1 MQNRK
6 KPTYLSIVCKN
17 DRLLAKNI
25 IFKEYYMTNII
36 DSLFYPLLSTLPG
49 VIRMLVLVII
59 AFVLAGLL
67 RKLTL
72 AGLNKIQFSQKLQ
85 EWGIIKP
92 EDNGQA
98 LIKTLGQLV
107 YFLVILFFLPS
118 ILSGLNISSTVDPI
132 SSMFEKFFAFIPNM
146 IAAGLIIF
154 VGTFFCKFIKGLLTG
169 VLERLDIDA
178 WYTKVTGQEKLPFD
192 SKQIISVLSTVVYV
206 LIFIPILTLA
216 LETLGITSIS
226 QPIVTILN
234 QVIGILPNVL
244 VALILIAVGSFVAKL
259 IGNLLENLLETAG
272 INNYSKYLFAKEEA
286 NFELSAI
293 ITQVVRAIII
303 VFFFIQAIQVL
314 NLEVFNSVGSAL
326 LAYLPSLI
334 SAVAIV
340 ILAIIASNLVA
351 NFLQKV
357 TDSPLVITIVRYLI
371 IVFAVFMALDQLKFA
386 QHIVQSTFTI
396 ILGALAVAFALAFG
410 LGGRDFAARQLE
422 KLEKKIDKE

>member
-1 MQNRK
+1 
-6 KPTYLSIVCKN
+6 
-17 DRLLAKNI
+17 
-25 IFKEYYMTNII
+25 
-36 DSLFYPLLSTLPG
+36 
-49 VIRMLVLVII
+49 MLVLVII
-59 AFVLAGLL
+59 AFSLASLL

-72 AGLNKIQFSQKLQ
+72 SGLNKIQFSQKLQ
-85 EWGIIKP
+85 EWGVIKP
-92 EDNGQA
+92 VDNGQS

-146 IAAGLIIF
+146 IAAGLILF
-154 VGTFFCKFIKGLLTG
+154 VGTFFCNFIKSLL
-169 VLERLDIDA
+169 VAFLERLDIDT
-178 WYTKVTGQEKLPFD
+178 WYAKVTGQEKLPID
-192 SKQIISVLSTVVYV
+192 TKQLISVLATVVYV

-234 QVIGILPNVL
+234 QVIGILPHVL
-244 VALILIAVGSFVAKL
+244 VALVLIAVGSFVAKL

-272 INNYSKYLFAKEEA
+272 INAYSKYLFTKEEA

-314 NLEVFNSVGSAL
+314 NLEVFNAVGSAL
-326 LAYLPSLI
+326 LGYLPSLI

-357 TDSPLVITIVRYLI
+357 TDSPLVITIVRYLM

-410 LGGRDFAARQLE
+410 LGGREFAARQLE
-422 KLEKKIDKE
+422 KFEKKINKE

>member
-1 MQNRK
+1 
-6 KPTYLSIVCKN
+6 
-17 DRLLAKNI
+17 
-25 IFKEYYMTNII
+25 MTNII
-36 DSLFYPLLSTLPG
+36 DSLFYPLLSALPG

-59 AFVLAGLL
+59 AFALAGLL

-72 AGLNKIQFSQKLQ
+72 SGLNKIQFSQKLQ
-85 EWGIIKP
+85 EWGVIKP
-92 EDNGQA
+92 EDNGQS

-118 ILSGLNISSTVDPI
+118 ILSGLNINSTVDPI

-146 IAAGLIIF
+146 IAAGLILF

-169 VLERLDIDA
+169 VLERLDIDT
-178 WYTKVTGQEKLPFD
+178 WYKKVTGQEKLPFD

-234 QVIGILPNVL
+234 QVIGILPHVL
-244 VALILIAVGSFVAKL
+244 VALVLIAVGSFVAKL

-272 INNYSKYLFAKEEA
+272 INNYSKYLFAKEEV

-314 NLEVFNSVGSAL
+314 NLQVFNAVGSAL

-334 SAVAIV
+334 SAIAIV

-357 TDSPLVITIVRYLI
+357 TDSPLVITIVRYLM

-396 ILGALAVAFALAFG
+396 VLGALAVAFALAFG
-410 LGGRDFAARQLE
+410 LGGREFAARQLE

>member
-1 MQNRK
+1 
-6 KPTYLSIVCKN
+6 
-17 DRLLAKNI
+17 
-25 IFKEYYMTNII
+25 MTNII
-36 DSLFYPLLSTLPG
+36 DSLFYPLLSALPG

-59 AFVLAGLL
+59 AFSLASLL

-72 AGLNKIQFSQKLQ
+72 SGLNKIQFSQKLQ
-85 EWGIIKP
+85 EWGVIKP
-92 EDNGQA
+92 EDNGQS

-146 IAAGLIIF
+146 IAAGLILF

-169 VLERLDIDA
+169 VLERLDIDT
-178 WYTKVTGQEKLPFD
+178 WYAKVTGQEKLPID
-192 SKQIISVLSTVVYV
+192 TKQLISVLSTVVYV

-234 QVIGILPNVL
+234 QVIGILPHVL
-244 VALILIAVGSFVAKL
+244 VALVLIAVGSFVAKL

-272 INNYSKYLFAKEEA
+272 INAYSKYLFTKEEA

-314 NLEVFNSVGSAL
+314 NLEVFNAVGSAL
-326 LAYLPSLI
+326 LGYLPSLI

-357 TDSPLVITIVRYLI
+357 TDSPLVITIVRYLM

-396 ILGALAVAFALAFG
+396 VLGALAVAFALAFG
-410 LGGRDFAARQLE
+410 LGGREFAARQLE

>member
-1 MQNRK
+1 
-6 KPTYLSIVCKN
+6 
-17 DRLLAKNI
+17 
-25 IFKEYYMTNII
+25 MTNII
-36 DSLFYPLLSTLPG
+36 DSLFYPLLSALPG

-59 AFVLAGLL
+59 AFSLASLL
-67 RKLTL
+67 RKFTL
-72 AGLNKIQFSQKLQ
+72 SGLNKIQFSQKLQ
-85 EWGIIKP
+85 EWGVIKP
-92 EDNGQA
+92 EDNGQS

-146 IAAGLIIF
+146 IVAGLILF

-169 VLERLDIDA
+169 VLERLDIDT
-178 WYTKVTGQEKLPFD
+178 WYAKVTGQEKLPID
-192 SKQIISVLSTVVYV
+192 TKQLISVLSTVVYV

-234 QVIGILPNVL
+234 QVIGILPHVL
-244 VALILIAVGSFVAKL
+244 VALVLIAVGSFVAKL

-272 INNYSKYLFAKEEA
+272 INAYSKYLFTKEEA

-314 NLEVFNSVGSAL
+314 NLEVFNAVGSAL
-326 LAYLPSLI
+326 LGYLPSLI
-334 SAVAIV
+334 SAIAIV

-351 NFLQKV
+351 NFLQNV

-396 ILGALAVAFALAFG
+396 VLGALAVAFALAFG

>member
-1 MQNRK
+1 
-6 KPTYLSIVCKN
+6 
-17 DRLLAKNI
+17 
-25 IFKEYYMTNII
+25 MTNII
-36 DSLFYPLLSTLPG
+36 DSLFYPLLSALPG

-72 AGLNKIQFSQKLQ
+72 AGLNKIQFAQKLQ
-85 EWGIIKP
+85 EWGVIKT

-98 LIKTLGQLV
+98 LIKTLGQLA

-146 IAAGLIIF
+146 IAAGLILF

-169 VLERLDIDA
+169 VLERLDIDT
-178 WYTKVTGQEKLPFD
+178 WYAKVTGQEKLPID
-192 SKQIISVLSTVVYV
+192 TKQLISVLSTVVYV

-234 QVIGILPNVL
+234 QVIGILPHVL
-244 VALILIAVGSFVAKL
+244 VALVLIAVGSFVAKL

-272 INNYSKYLFAKEEA
+272 INAYSKYLFTKEEA

-314 NLEVFNSVGSAL
+314 NLEVFNAVGSAL
-326 LAYLPSLI
+326 LGYLPSLI
-334 SAVAIV
+334 SAIAIV

-357 TDSPLVITIVRYLI
+357 TDSPLVITIVRYLM

-410 LGGRDFAARQLE
+410 LGGREFAARQLE

>member
-1 MQNRK
+1 
-6 KPTYLSIVCKN
+6 
-17 DRLLAKNI
+17 
-25 IFKEYYMTNII
+25 MTNII
-36 DSLFYPLLSTLPG
+36 DSLFYPLLSALPG

-59 AFVLAGLL
+59 AFSLASLL

-72 AGLNKIQFSQKLQ
+72 SGLNKIQFSQKLQ
-85 EWGIIKP
+85 EWGVIKP
-92 EDNGQA
+92 EDNGQS

-146 IAAGLIIF
+146 IAAGLILF
-154 VGTFFCKFIKGLLTG
+154 VGTFFCNFIKSLL
-169 VLERLDIDA
+169 VAFLERLDIDT
-178 WYTKVTGQEKLPFD
+178 WYAKVTGQEKLPID
-192 SKQIISVLSTVVYV
+192 TKQLISVLSTVVYV

-234 QVIGILPNVL
+234 QVIGILPHVL
-244 VALILIAVGSFVAKL
+244 VALVLIAVGSFVAKL

-272 INNYSKYLFAKEEA
+272 INAYSKYLFTKEEV

-314 NLEVFNSVGSAL
+314 NLEVFNAVGSAL
-326 LAYLPSLI
+326 LGYLPSLI

-357 TDSPLVITIVRYLI
+357 TDSPLVITIVRYLM

-410 LGGRDFAARQLE
+410 LGGREFAARQLE
-422 KLEKKIDKE
+422 KFEKKINKE

>member
-1 MQNRK
+1 
-6 KPTYLSIVCKN
+6 
-17 DRLLAKNI
+17 
-25 IFKEYYMTNII
+25 MTNII
-36 DSLFYPLLSTLPG
+36 DSLFYPLLSALPG
-49 VIRMLVLVII
+49 VIRMIVLVII
-59 AFVLAGLL
+59 AFSLASLL

-72 AGLNKIQFSQKLQ
+72 SGLNKIQFSQKLQ
-85 EWGIIKP
+85 EWGVIKP
-92 EDNGQA
+92 EDNGQS

-146 IAAGLIIF
+146 IAAGLILF

-169 VLERLDIDA
+169 VLERLDIDT
-178 WYTKVTGQEKLPFD
+178 WYAKVTGQEKLPID
-192 SKQIISVLSTVVYV
+192 TKQLISVLSTVVYV

-234 QVIGILPNVL
+234 QVIGILPHVL
-244 VALILIAVGSFVAKL
+244 VALVLIAVGSFVAKL

-272 INNYSKYLFAKEEA
+272 INAYSKYLFTKEEA

-314 NLEVFNSVGSAL
+314 NLEVFNAVGSAL
-326 LAYLPSLI
+326 LGYLPSLI
-334 SAVAIV
+334 SAIAIV

-357 TDSPLVITIVRYLI
+357 TDSPLVITIVRYLM

-396 ILGALAVAFALAFG
+396 VLGALAVAFALAFG
-410 LGGRDFAARQLE
+410 LGGREFAARQLE
-422 KLEKKIDKE
+422 KLEKKINKE

>member
-1 MQNRK
+1 
-6 KPTYLSIVCKN
+6 
-17 DRLLAKNI
+17 
-25 IFKEYYMTNII
+25 MTNII
-36 DSLFYPLLSTLPG
+36 DSLFYPLLSALPG
-49 VIRMLVLVII
+49 VIRMLVLVVI
-59 AFVLAGLL
+59 AFSLAGLL
-67 RKLTL
+67 RKFTL
-72 AGLNKIQFSQKLQ
+72 SGLSKIQFSQKLQ
-85 EWGIIKP
+85 EWGVIKP
-92 EDNGQA
+92 EDNGQS

-146 IAAGLIIF
+146 IAAGLILF

-178 WYTKVTGQEKLPFD
+178 WYTKVTGQVKLPFD
-192 SKQIISVLSTVVYV
+192 SQQIISVLSTVVYV

-244 VALILIAVGSFVAKL
+244 VALVLIAVGSFVAKL

-314 NLEVFNSVGSAL
+314 NLEVFNAVGSAL

-334 SAVAIV
+334 SALAIV

-396 ILGALAVAFALAFG
+396 VLGALAVAFALAFG

>member
-1 MQNRK
+1 M
-6 KPTYLSIVCKN
+6 I
-17 DRLLAKNI
+17 
-25 IFKEYYMTNII
+25 
-36 DSLFYPLLSTLPG
+36 
-49 VIRMLVLVII
+49 VLVII
-59 AFVLAGLL
+59 AFSLASLL

-72 AGLNKIQFSQKLQ
+72 SGLNKIQFSQKLQ
-85 EWGIIKP
+85 EWGVIKP
-92 EDNGQA
+92 EDNGQS

-146 IAAGLIIF
+146 IAAGLILF

-169 VLERLDIDA
+169 VLERLDIDT
-178 WYTKVTGQEKLPFD
+178 WYAKVTGQEKLPID
-192 SKQIISVLSTVVYV
+192 TKQLISVLSTVVYV

-234 QVIGILPNVL
+234 QVIGILPHVL
-244 VALILIAVGSFVAKL
+244 VALVLIAVGSFVAKL

-272 INNYSKYLFAKEEA
+272 INAYSKYLFTKEEA

-314 NLEVFNSVGSAL
+314 NLEVFNAVGSAL
-326 LAYLPSLI
+326 LGYLPSLI

-357 TDSPLVITIVRYLI
+357 TDSPLVITIVRYLM

-396 ILGALAVAFALAFG
+396 VLGALAVAFALAFG
-410 LGGRDFAARQLE
+410 LGGREFAARQLE

>member
-1 MQNRK
+1 
-6 KPTYLSIVCKN
+6 
-17 DRLLAKNI
+17 
-25 IFKEYYMTNII
+25 MTTII
-36 DSLFYPLLSTLPG
+36 DSLFYPLLSALPG

-67 RKLTL
+67 RKFTL
-72 AGLNKIQFSQKLQ
+72 SGLSKIQFSQKLQ
-85 EWGIIKP
+85 EWGVIKP
-92 EDNGQA
+92 EDNGQS

-146 IAAGLIIF
+146 IAAGLILF

-178 WYTKVTGQEKLPFD
+178 WYTKVTGQVKLPFD
-192 SKQIISVLSTVVYV
+192 SQQIISVLSTVVYV

-216 LETLGITSIS
+216 LETLGISSIS

-314 NLEVFNSVGSAL
+314 NLEVFNAVGSAL

-334 SAVAIV
+334 SALAIV

-396 ILGALAVAFALAFG
+396 VLGALAVAFALSFG

>member
-1 MQNRK
+1 MA
-6 KPTYLSIVCKN
+6 T
-17 DRLLAKNI
+17 
-25 IFKEYYMTNII
+25 II

-72 AGLNKIQFSQKLQ
+72 AGLNKIQFAQKLQ
-85 EWGIIKP
+85 EWGVIKT

-98 LIKTLGQLV
+98 LIKTLGQLA

-146 IAAGLIIF
+146 IAAGLILF

-178 WYTKVTGQEKLPFD
+178 WYTKVTGQVKLPFD
-192 SKQIISVLSTVVYV
+192 SQQIISVLSTVVYV

-314 NLEVFNSVGSAL
+314 NLEVFNAIGSAL

-334 SAVAIV
+334 SALAIV

-396 ILGALAVAFALAFG
+396 VLGALAVAFALAFG

>member
-1 MQNRK
+1 
-6 KPTYLSIVCKN
+6 
-17 DRLLAKNI
+17 
-25 IFKEYYMTNII
+25 
-36 DSLFYPLLSTLPG
+36 
-49 VIRMLVLVII
+49 MLVLVII
-59 AFVLAGLL
+59 AFSLASLL

-72 AGLNKIQFSQKLQ
+72 SGLNKIQFSQKLQ
-85 EWGIIKP
+85 EWGVIKP
-92 EDNGQA
+92 EDNGQS

-146 IAAGLIIF
+146 IAAGLILF

-169 VLERLDIDA
+169 VLERLDIDT
-178 WYTKVTGQEKLPFD
+178 WYAKVTGQEKLPID
-192 SKQIISVLSTVVYV
+192 TKQLISVLSTVVYV

-226 QPIVTILN
+226 QPIITILN
-234 QVIGILPNVL
+234 QVIGILPHVL
-244 VALILIAVGSFVAKL
+244 VALVLIAVGSFVAKL

-272 INNYSKYLFAKEEA
+272 INAYSKYLFTKEEA

-314 NLEVFNSVGSAL
+314 NLEVFNAVGSAL
-326 LAYLPSLI
+326 LGYLPSLI

-357 TDSPLVITIVRYLI
+357 TDSPLVITIVRYLM

-410 LGGRDFAARQLE
+410 LGGREFAARQLE

>member
-1 MQNRK
+1 
-6 KPTYLSIVCKN
+6 
-17 DRLLAKNI
+17 
-25 IFKEYYMTNII
+25 MTTII
-36 DSLFYPLLSTLPG
+36 DSLFYPLLTALPG

-67 RKLTL
+67 RKFTL
-72 AGLNKIQFSQKLQ
+72 SGLNKIQFSQKLQ
-85 EWGIIKP
+85 EWGVIKP
-92 EDNGQA
+92 EDNGQS
-98 LIKTLGQLV
+98 LIKTLGQLA

-146 IAAGLIIF
+146 IAAGLILF

-178 WYTKVTGQEKLPFD
+178 WYTKVTGQVKLPFD
-192 SKQIISVLSTVVYV
+192 SQQIISVLSTVVYV

-234 QVIGILPNVL
+234 QVIGILPNIL

-272 INNYSKYLFAKEEA
+272 INNYSKYLFAKEEV

-334 SAVAIV
+334 SALAIV

-396 ILGALAVAFALAFG
+396 VLGALAVAFALAFG

>member
-1 MQNRK
+1 
-6 KPTYLSIVCKN
+6 
-17 DRLLAKNI
+17 
-25 IFKEYYMTNII
+25 MTTII
-36 DSLFYPLLSTLPG
+36 DSLFYPLLSALPG

-59 AFVLAGLL
+59 AFALAGLL

-72 AGLNKIQFSQKLQ
+72 SGLNKIQFSQKLQ
-85 EWGIIKP
+85 EWGVIKP
-92 EDNGQA
+92 EDNGQS

-314 NLEVFNSVGSAL
+314 NLQVFNAVGSAL

-334 SAVAIV
+334 SAIAIV

-357 TDSPLVITIVRYLI
+357 TDSPLVITIVRYLM

-396 ILGALAVAFALAFG
+396 VLGALAVAFALAFG

>member
-1 MQNRK
+1 M
-6 KPTYLSIVCKN
+6 I
-17 DRLLAKNI
+17 
-25 IFKEYYMTNII
+25 
-36 DSLFYPLLSTLPG
+36 
-49 VIRMLVLVII
+49 VLVII
-59 AFVLAGLL
+59 AFSLASLL

-72 AGLNKIQFSQKLQ
+72 SGLNKIQFSQKLQ
-85 EWGIIKP
+85 EWGVIKP
-92 EDNGQA
+92 EDNGQS

-146 IAAGLIIF
+146 IAAGLILF

-169 VLERLDIDA
+169 VLERLDIDT
-178 WYTKVTGQEKLPFD
+178 WYAKVTGQEKLPID
-192 SKQIISVLSTVVYV
+192 TKQLISVLSTVVYV

-234 QVIGILPNVL
+234 QVIGILPHVL
-244 VALILIAVGSFVAKL
+244 VALVLIAVGSFVAKL

-272 INNYSKYLFAKEEA
+272 INAYSKYLFTKEEA

-314 NLEVFNSVGSAL
+314 NLEVFNAVGSAL
-326 LAYLPSLI
+326 LGYLPSLI
-334 SAVAIV
+334 SAIAIV

-357 TDSPLVITIVRYLI
+357 TDSPLVITIVRYLM

-410 LGGRDFAARQLE
+410 LGGREFAARQLE
-422 KLEKKIDKE
+422 KLEKKINKE

>member
-1 MQNRK
+1 
-6 KPTYLSIVCKN
+6 
-17 DRLLAKNI
+17 
-25 IFKEYYMTNII
+25 MTNII
-36 DSLFYPLLSTLPG
+36 DSLFYPLLSALPG

-59 AFVLAGLL
+59 AFSLASLL
-67 RKLTL
+67 RKFTL
-72 AGLNKIQFSQKLQ
+72 SGLNKIQFSQKLQ
-85 EWGIIKP
+85 EWGVIKP
-92 EDNGQA
+92 EDNGQS

-146 IAAGLIIF
+146 IAAGLILF

-169 VLERLDIDA
+169 VLERLDIDT
-178 WYTKVTGQEKLPFD
+178 WYAKVTGQEKLPID
-192 SKQIISVLSTVVYV
+192 TKQLISVLSTVVYV

-234 QVIGILPNVL
+234 QVIGILPHVL
-244 VALILIAVGSFVAKL
+244 VALVLIAVGSFVAKL

-272 INNYSKYLFAKEEA
+272 INAYSKYLFTKEEA

-314 NLEVFNSVGSAL
+314 NLEVFNAVGSAL
-326 LAYLPSLI
+326 LGYLPSLI
-334 SAVAIV
+334 SAIAIV

-351 NFLQKV
+351 NFLQNV

-396 ILGALAVAFALAFG
+396 VLGALAVAFALAFG

>member
-1 MQNRK
+1 
-6 KPTYLSIVCKN
+6 
-17 DRLLAKNI
+17 
-25 IFKEYYMTNII
+25 MTNII
-36 DSLFYPLLSTLPG
+36 DSLFYPLLSALPG

-59 AFVLAGLL
+59 AFSLASLL

-72 AGLNKIQFSQKLQ
+72 SGLNKIQFSQKLQ
-85 EWGIIKP
+85 EWGVIKP
-92 EDNGQA
+92 EDNGQS

-146 IAAGLIIF
+146 IAAGLILF

-169 VLERLDIDA
+169 VLERLDIDT
-178 WYTKVTGQEKLPFD
+178 WYAKVTGQEKLPID
-192 SKQIISVLSTVVYV
+192 TKQLISVLSTVVYV

-234 QVIGILPNVL
+234 QVIGILPHVL
-244 VALILIAVGSFVAKL
+244 VALVLIAVGSFVAKL

-272 INNYSKYLFAKEEA
+272 INAYSKYLFTKEEA

-314 NLEVFNSVGSAL
+314 NLEVFNAVGSAL
-326 LAYLPSLI
+326 LGYLPSLI

-357 TDSPLVITIVRYLI
+357 TDNPLVITIVRYLM

-396 ILGALAVAFALAFG
+396 VLGALAVAFALAFG
-410 LGGRDFAARQLE
+410 LGGREFAARQLE
-422 KLEKKIDKE
+422 KLEKKINKE

>member
-1 MQNRK
+1 
-6 KPTYLSIVCKN
+6 
-17 DRLLAKNI
+17 
-25 IFKEYYMTNII
+25 MTNII
-36 DSLFYPLLSTLPG
+36 DSLFYPLLSALPG

-59 AFVLAGLL
+59 AFSLASLL

-72 AGLNKIQFSQKLQ
+72 SGLNKIQFSQKLQ
-85 EWGIIKP
+85 EWGVIKP
-92 EDNGQA
+92 EDNGQS

-146 IAAGLIIF
+146 IAAGLILF
-154 VGTFFCKFIKGLLTG
+154 VGTFFCNFIKSLL
-169 VLERLDIDA
+169 VAFLERLDIDT
-178 WYTKVTGQEKLPFD
+178 WYEKVTGQEKLPID
-192 SKQIISVLSTVVYV
+192 TKQLISVLSTVVYV

-234 QVIGILPNVL
+234 QVIGILPHVL
-244 VALILIAVGSFVAKL
+244 VALVLIAVGSFVAKL

-272 INNYSKYLFAKEEA
+272 INAYSKYLFTKEEVS
-286 NFELSAI
+286 FELSAI

-314 NLEVFNSVGSAL
+314 NLEVFNAVGSAL

-334 SAVAIV
+334 SAIAIV

-357 TDSPLVITIVRYLI
+357 TDSPLVITIVRYLM

-396 ILGALAVAFALAFG
+396 VLGALAVAFALAFG
-410 LGGRDFAARQLE
+410 LGGREFAARQLE
-422 KLEKKIDKE
+422 KLEKKINKE

>member
-1 MQNRK
+1 
-6 KPTYLSIVCKN
+6 
-17 DRLLAKNI
+17 
-25 IFKEYYMTNII
+25 MTNII
-36 DSLFYPLLSTLPG
+36 DSLFYPLLSALPG
-49 VIRMLVLVII
+49 VIRMIVLVII
-59 AFVLAGLL
+59 AFSLASLL

-72 AGLNKIQFSQKLQ
+72 SGLNKIQFSQKLQ
-85 EWGIIKP
+85 EWGVIKP
-92 EDNGQA
+92 EDNGQS

-146 IAAGLIIF
+146 IAAGLILF

-169 VLERLDIDA
+169 VLERLDIDT
-178 WYTKVTGQEKLPFD
+178 WYAKVTGQEKLPID
-192 SKQIISVLSTVVYV
+192 TKQLISVLSTVVYV

-234 QVIGILPNVL
+234 QVIGILPHVL
-244 VALILIAVGSFVAKL
+244 VALVLIAVGSFVAKL

-272 INNYSKYLFAKEEA
+272 INAYSKYLFTKEEA

-314 NLEVFNSVGSAL
+314 NLEVFNAVGSAL
-326 LAYLPSLI
+326 LGYLPSLI

-357 TDSPLVITIVRYLI
+357 TDSPLVITIVRYLM

-396 ILGALAVAFALAFG
+396 VLGALAVAFALAFG
-410 LGGRDFAARQLE
+410 LGGREFAARQLE

>member
-1 MQNRK
+1 
-6 KPTYLSIVCKN
+6 
-17 DRLLAKNI
+17 
-25 IFKEYYMTNII
+25 
-36 DSLFYPLLSTLPG
+36 DSLFYPLLSALPG

-59 AFVLAGLL
+59 AFSLASLL

-72 AGLNKIQFSQKLQ
+72 SGLNKIQFSQKLQ
-85 EWGIIKP
+85 EWGVIKP
-92 EDNGQA
+92 EDNGQS

-146 IAAGLIIF
+146 IAAGLILF

-169 VLERLDIDA
+169 VLERLDIDT
-178 WYTKVTGQEKLPFD
+178 WYAKVTGQEKLPID
-192 SKQIISVLSTVVYV
+192 TKQLISVLSTVVYV

-234 QVIGILPNVL
+234 QVIGILPHVL
-244 VALILIAVGSFVAKL
+244 VALVLIAVGSFVAKL

-272 INNYSKYLFAKEEA
+272 INAYSKYLFTKEEA

-314 NLEVFNSVGSAL
+314 NLEVFNAVGSAL
-326 LAYLPSLI
+326 LGYLPSLI

-357 TDSPLVITIVRYLI
+357 TDNPLVITIVRYLM

-396 ILGALAVAFALAFG
+396 VLGALAVAFALAFG
-410 LGGRDFAARQLE
+410 LGGREFAARQLE
-422 KLEKKIDKE
+422 KLEKKINKE

>member
-1 MQNRK
+1 
-6 KPTYLSIVCKN
+6 
-17 DRLLAKNI
+17 
-25 IFKEYYMTNII
+25 
-36 DSLFYPLLSTLPG
+36 
-49 VIRMLVLVII
+49 MLVLVII
-59 AFVLAGLL
+59 AFSLASLL

-72 AGLNKIQFSQKLQ
+72 SGLNKIQFSQKLQ
-85 EWGIIKP
+85 EWGVIKP
-92 EDNGQA
+92 EDNGQS

-146 IAAGLIIF
+146 IAAGLILF
-154 VGTFFCKFIKGLLTG
+154 VGTFFCNFIKSLL
-169 VLERLDIDA
+169 VAFLERLDIDT
-178 WYTKVTGQEKLPFD
+178 WYEKVTGQEKLPID
-192 SKQIISVLSTVVYV
+192 TKQLISVLSTVVYV

-234 QVIGILPNVL
+234 QVIGILPHVL
-244 VALILIAVGSFVAKL
+244 VALVLIAVGSFVAKL

-272 INNYSKYLFAKEEA
+272 INAYSKYLFTKEEVS
-286 NFELSAI
+286 FELSAI

-314 NLEVFNSVGSAL
+314 NLEVFNAVGSAL

-334 SAVAIV
+334 SAIAIV

-357 TDSPLVITIVRYLI
+357 TDSPLVITIVRYLM

-396 ILGALAVAFALAFG
+396 VLGALAVAFALAFG
-410 LGGRDFAARQLE
+410 LGGREFAARQLE
-422 KLEKKIDKE
+422 KLEKKINKE

>member
-1 MQNRK
+1 
-6 KPTYLSIVCKN
+6 
-17 DRLLAKNI
+17 
-25 IFKEYYMTNII
+25 MTNII
-36 DSLFYPLLSTLPG
+36 DSLFYPLLSALPG
-49 VIRMLVLVII
+49 VIRMLVLVVI
-59 AFVLAGLL
+59 AFSLAGLL
-67 RKLTL
+67 RKFTL
-72 AGLNKIQFSQKLQ
+72 SGLSKIQFSQKLQ
-85 EWGIIKP
+85 EWGVIKP
-92 EDNGQA
+92 EDNGQS

-146 IAAGLIIF
+146 IAAGLILF

-178 WYTKVTGQEKLPFD
+178 WYTKVTGQVKLPFD
-192 SKQIISVLSTVVYV
+192 SQQIISVLSTVVYV

-234 QVIGILPNVL
+234 QVIGILPHVL
-244 VALILIAVGSFVAKL
+244 VALVLIAVGSFVAKL

-272 INNYSKYLFAKEEA
+272 INAYSKYLFTKEEA

-314 NLEVFNSVGSAL
+314 NLEVFNAVGSAL
-326 LAYLPSLI
+326 LGYLPSLI
-334 SAVAIV
+334 SAIAIV

-357 TDSPLVITIVRYLI
+357 TDSPLVITIVRYLM

-410 LGGRDFAARQLE
+410 LGGREFAARQLE

>member
-1 MQNRK
+1 
-6 KPTYLSIVCKN
+6 
-17 DRLLAKNI
+17 
-25 IFKEYYMTNII
+25 MTNII
-36 DSLFYPLLSTLPG
+36 DSLFYPLLSALPG

-59 AFVLAGLL
+59 AFSLASLL

-72 AGLNKIQFSQKLQ
+72 SGLNKIQFSQKLQ
-85 EWGIIKP
+85 EWGVIKP
-92 EDNGQA
+92 EDNGQS

-146 IAAGLIIF
+146 IAAGLILF

-169 VLERLDIDA
+169 VLERLDIDT
-178 WYTKVTGQEKLPFD
+178 WYAKVTGQEKLPID
-192 SKQIISVLSTVVYV
+192 TKQLISVLSTVVYV

-244 VALILIAVGSFVAKL
+244 VALVLIAVGSFVAKL

-272 INNYSKYLFAKEEA
+272 INNYSKYLFAKEDA

-334 SAVAIV
+334 SALAIV

-396 ILGALAVAFALAFG
+396 VLGALAVAFALAFG

-422 KLEKKIDKE
+422 KFEKKINKE

>member
-1 MQNRK
+1 
-6 KPTYLSIVCKN
+6 
-17 DRLLAKNI
+17 
-25 IFKEYYMTNII
+25 MTNII
-36 DSLFYPLLSTLPG
+36 DSLFYPLLSALPG

-59 AFVLAGLL
+59 AFSLASLL

-72 AGLNKIQFSQKLQ
+72 SGLNKIQFSQKLQ
-85 EWGIIKP
+85 EWGVIKP
-92 EDNGQA
+92 VDNGQS

-146 IAAGLIIF
+146 IAAGLILF
-154 VGTFFCKFIKGLLTG
+154 VGTFFCNFIKSLL
-169 VLERLDIDA
+169 VAFLERLDIDT
-178 WYTKVTGQEKLPFD
+178 WYAKVTGQEKLPID
-192 SKQIISVLSTVVYV
+192 TKQLISVLATVVYV

-234 QVIGILPNVL
+234 QVIGILPHVL
-244 VALILIAVGSFVAKL
+244 VALVLIAVGSFVAKL

-272 INNYSKYLFAKEEA
+272 INAYSKYLFTKEEA

-314 NLEVFNSVGSAL
+314 NLEVFNAVGSAL
-326 LAYLPSLI
+326 LGYLPSLI

-357 TDSPLVITIVRYLI
+357 TDSPLVITIVRYLM

-410 LGGRDFAARQLE
+410 LGGREFAARQLE
-422 KLEKKIDKE
+422 KFEKKINKE

>member
-1 MQNRK
+1 
-6 KPTYLSIVCKN
+6 
-17 DRLLAKNI
+17 
-25 IFKEYYMTNII
+25 MTNII
-36 DSLFYPLLSTLPG
+36 DSLFYPLLSALPG

-59 AFVLAGLL
+59 AFALAGLL

-72 AGLNKIQFSQKLQ
+72 SGLNKIQFSQKLQ
-85 EWGIIKP
+85 EWGVIKP
-92 EDNGQA
+92 EDNGQS

-146 IAAGLIIF
+146 IAAGLILF

-286 NFELSAI
+286 NFELSVI

>member
-1 MQNRK
+1 
-6 KPTYLSIVCKN
+6 
-17 DRLLAKNI
+17 
-25 IFKEYYMTNII
+25 MTNII
-36 DSLFYPLLSTLPG
+36 DSLFYPLLSALPG

-59 AFVLAGLL
+59 AFSLASLL

-72 AGLNKIQFSQKLQ
+72 SGLNKIQFSQKLQ
-85 EWGIIKP
+85 EWGVIKP
-92 EDNGQA
+92 EDNGQS

-146 IAAGLIIF
+146 IAAGLILF

-169 VLERLDIDA
+169 VLERLDIDT
-178 WYTKVTGQEKLPFD
+178 WYAKVTGQEKLPID
-192 SKQIISVLSTVVYV
+192 TKQLISVLSTVVYV

-234 QVIGILPNVL
+234 QVIGILPHVL
-244 VALILIAVGSFVAKL
+244 VALVLIAVGSFVAKL

-272 INNYSKYLFAKEEA
+272 INAYSKYLFTKEEA

-314 NLEVFNSVGSAL
+314 NLEVFNAVGSAL
-326 LAYLPSLI
+326 LGYLPSLI

-357 TDSPLVITIVRYLI
+357 TDSPLVITIVRYLM

-410 LGGRDFAARQLE
+410 LGGREFAARQLE
-422 KLEKKIDKE
+422 KLEKKINKE

>member
-1 MQNRK
+1 
-6 KPTYLSIVCKN
+6 
-17 DRLLAKNI
+17 
-25 IFKEYYMTNII
+25 MTNII
-36 DSLFYPLLSTLPG
+36 DSLFYPLLSALPG

-59 AFVLAGLL
+59 AFALAGLL

-72 AGLNKIQFSQKLQ
+72 SGLNKIQFSQKLQ
-85 EWGIIKP
+85 EWGVIKP
-92 EDNGQA
+92 EDNGQS

-146 IAAGLIIF
+146 IAAGLILF
-154 VGTFFCKFIKGLLTG
+154 VGTFFCKFINGLLTG

-244 VALILIAVGSFVAKL
+244 VALVLIAVGSFVAKL

-314 NLEVFNSVGSAL
+314 NLQVFNAVGSAL

-334 SAVAIV
+334 SAIAIV

-357 TDSPLVITIVRYLI
+357 TDSPLVITIVRYLM

-396 ILGALAVAFALAFG
+396 VLGALAVAFALAFG

>member
-1 MQNRK
+1 
-6 KPTYLSIVCKN
+6 
-17 DRLLAKNI
+17 
-25 IFKEYYMTNII
+25 MTNII
-36 DSLFYPLLSTLPG
+36 DSLFYPLLSALPG

-59 AFVLAGLL
+59 AFALAGLL

-72 AGLNKIQFSQKLQ
+72 TGLNKIQFSQKLQ
-85 EWGIIKP
+85 EWGVIKP
-92 EDNGQA
+92 EDNGQS

-146 IAAGLIIF
+146 IAAGLILF

-169 VLERLDIDA
+169 VLERLDIDT

-244 VALILIAVGSFVAKL
+244 VALVLIAVGSFVAKL

-314 NLEVFNSVGSAL
+314 NLQVFNAVGSAL

-334 SAVAIV
+334 SAIAIV

-357 TDSPLVITIVRYLI
+357 TDSPLVITIVRYLM

-396 ILGALAVAFALAFG
+396 VLGALAVAFALAFG

>member
-1 MQNRK
+1 
-6 KPTYLSIVCKN
+6 
-17 DRLLAKNI
+17 
-25 IFKEYYMTNII
+25 MTNII
-36 DSLFYPLLSTLPG
+36 DSLFYPLLSALPG

-59 AFVLAGLL
+59 AFSLASLL

-72 AGLNKIQFSQKLQ
+72 SGLNKIQFSQKLQ
-85 EWGIIKP
+85 EWGVIKP
-92 EDNGQA
+92 VDNGQS

-146 IAAGLIIF
+146 IAAGLILF
-154 VGTFFCKFIKGLLTG
+154 VGTFFCNFIKSLL
-169 VLERLDIDA
+169 VAFLERLDIDT
-178 WYTKVTGQEKLPFD
+178 WYAKVTGQEKLPID
-192 SKQIISVLSTVVYV
+192 TKQLISVLSTVVYV

-234 QVIGILPNVL
+234 QVIGILPHVL
-244 VALILIAVGSFVAKL
+244 VALVLIAVGSFVAKL

-272 INNYSKYLFAKEEA
+272 INAYSKYLFTKEEV

-293 ITQVVRAIII
+293 ITQIVRAIII

-314 NLEVFNSVGSAL
+314 NLEVFNAVGSAL
-326 LAYLPSLI
+326 LGYLPSLI

-357 TDSPLVITIVRYLI
+357 TDSPLVITIVRYLM

-410 LGGRDFAARQLE
+410 LGGREFAARQLE
-422 KLEKKIDKE
+422 KFEKKINKE

>member
-1 MQNRK
+1 M
-6 KPTYLSIVCKN
+6 I
-17 DRLLAKNI
+17 
-25 IFKEYYMTNII
+25 
-36 DSLFYPLLSTLPG
+36 
-49 VIRMLVLVII
+49 VLVII
-59 AFVLAGLL
+59 AFSLASLL

-72 AGLNKIQFSQKLQ
+72 SGLNKIQFSQKLQ
-85 EWGIIKP
+85 EWGVIKP
-92 EDNGQA
+92 EDNGQS

-146 IAAGLIIF
+146 IAAGLILF

-169 VLERLDIDA
+169 VLERLDIDT
-178 WYTKVTGQEKLPFD
+178 WYAKVTGQEKLPID
-192 SKQIISVLSTVVYV
+192 TKQLISVLSTVVYV

-234 QVIGILPNVL
+234 QVIGILPHVL
-244 VALILIAVGSFVAKL
+244 VALVLIAVGSFVAKL

-272 INNYSKYLFAKEEA
+272 INAYSKYLFTKEEA

-314 NLEVFNSVGSAL
+314 NLEVFNAVGSAL
-326 LAYLPSLI
+326 LGYLPSLI
-334 SAVAIV
+334 SAIAIV

-357 TDSPLVITIVRYLI
+357 TDSPLVITIVRYLM

-396 ILGALAVAFALAFG
+396 VLGALAVAFALAFG

>member
-1 MQNRK
+1 
-6 KPTYLSIVCKN
+6 
-17 DRLLAKNI
+17 
-25 IFKEYYMTNII
+25 MTNII
-36 DSLFYPLLSTLPG
+36 DSLFYPLLSALPG

-59 AFVLAGLL
+59 AFALAGLL

-72 AGLNKIQFSQKLQ
+72 SGLNKIQFSQKLQ
-85 EWGIIKP
+85 EWGVIKP
-92 EDNGQA
+92 EDNGQS

-146 IAAGLIIF
+146 IAAGLILF

-169 VLERLDIDA
+169 VLERLDIDT
-178 WYTKVTGQEKLPFD
+178 WYKKVTGQEKLPFD

-234 QVIGILPNVL
+234 QVIGILPHVL
-244 VALILIAVGSFVAKL
+244 VALVLIAVGSFVAKL

-314 NLEVFNSVGSAL
+314 NLQVFNAVGSAL

-334 SAVAIV
+334 SAIAIV

-357 TDSPLVITIVRYLI
+357 TDSPLVITIVRYLM

-396 ILGALAVAFALAFG
+396 VLGALAVAFALAFG

>member
-1 MQNRK
+1 
-6 KPTYLSIVCKN
+6 
-17 DRLLAKNI
+17 
-25 IFKEYYMTNII
+25 MTNII
-36 DSLFYPLLSTLPG
+36 DSLFYPLLSALPG

-59 AFVLAGLL
+59 AFSLASLL

-72 AGLNKIQFSQKLQ
+72 SGLNKIQFSQKLQ
-85 EWGIIKP
+85 EWGVIKP
-92 EDNGQA
+92 VDNGQS

-146 IAAGLIIF
+146 IAAGLILF
-154 VGTFFCKFIKGLLTG
+154 VGTFFCNFIKSLL
-169 VLERLDIDA
+169 VAFLERLDIDT
-178 WYTKVTGQEKLPFD
+178 WYAKVTGQEKLPID
-192 SKQIISVLSTVVYV
+192 TKQLISVLATVVYV

-234 QVIGILPNVL
+234 QVIGILPHVL
-244 VALILIAVGSFVAKL
+244 VALVLIAVGSFVAKL

-272 INNYSKYLFAKEEA
+272 INAYSKYLFTKEEV

-314 NLEVFNSVGSAL
+314 NLEVFNAVGSAL
-326 LAYLPSLI
+326 LGYLPSLI

-357 TDSPLVITIVRYLI
+357 TDSPLVITIVRYLM

-410 LGGRDFAARQLE
+410 LGGREFAARQLE
-422 KLEKKIDKE
+422 KFEKKINKE

>member
-1 MQNRK
+1 
-6 KPTYLSIVCKN
+6 
-17 DRLLAKNI
+17 
-25 IFKEYYMTNII
+25 MTNII
-36 DSLFYPLLSTLPG
+36 DSLFYPLLSALPG

-59 AFVLAGLL
+59 AFSLASLL

-72 AGLNKIQFSQKLQ
+72 SGLNKIQFSQKLQ
-85 EWGIIKP
+85 EWGVIKP
-92 EDNGQA
+92 EDNGQS

-146 IAAGLIIF
+146 IAAGLILF

-169 VLERLDIDA
+169 VLERLDIDT
-178 WYTKVTGQEKLPFD
+178 WYAKVTGQEKLPID
-192 SKQIISVLSTVVYV
+192 TKQLISVLSTVVYV

-234 QVIGILPNVL
+234 QVIGILPHVL
-244 VALILIAVGSFVAKL
+244 VALVLIAVGSFVAKL

-272 INNYSKYLFAKEEA
+272 INAYSKYLFTKEEA

-314 NLEVFNSVGSAL
+314 NLEVFNAVGSAL
-326 LAYLPSLI
+326 LGYLPSLI
-334 SAVAIV
+334 SAIAIV

-357 TDSPLVITIVRYLI
+357 TDSPLVITIVRYLM

-396 ILGALAVAFALAFG
+396 VLGALAVAFALAFG
-410 LGGRDFAARQLE
+410 LGGREFAARQLE
-422 KLEKKIDKE
+422 KLEKKINKE

>member
-1 MQNRK
+1 
-6 KPTYLSIVCKN
+6 
-17 DRLLAKNI
+17 
-25 IFKEYYMTNII
+25 MTNII
-36 DSLFYPLLSTLPG
+36 DSLFYPLLSALPG

-59 AFVLAGLL
+59 AFSLASLL

-72 AGLNKIQFSQKLQ
+72 SGLNKIQFAQKLQ
-85 EWGIIKP
+85 EWGVIKP
-92 EDNGQA
+92 EDNGQS

-146 IAAGLIIF
+146 IAAGLILF
-154 VGTFFCKFIKGLLTG
+154 VGTFFCNFIKSLL
-169 VLERLDIDA
+169 VAFLERLDIDT
-178 WYTKVTGQEKLPFD
+178 WYAKVTGQEKLPID
-192 SKQIISVLSTVVYV
+192 TKQLISVLATVVYV
-206 LIFIPILTLA
+206 LVFIPILTLA

-234 QVIGILPNVL
+234 QVIGILPHVL
-244 VALILIAVGSFVAKL
+244 VALVLIAVGSFVAKL

-314 NLEVFNSVGSAL
+314 NLQVFNAVGSAL

-334 SAVAIV
+334 SAIAIV

-351 NFLQKV
+351 NFLQKI
-357 TDSPLVITIVRYLI
+357 TDSPLVITIVRYLM

-396 ILGALAVAFALAFG
+396 VLGALAVAFALAFG

>member
-25 IFKEYYMTNII
+25 LLKEYYMTNII
-36 DSLFYPLLSTLPG
+36 DSLFYPLLSALPG
-49 VIRMLVLVII
+49 VIRMFVLVII

-85 EWGIIKP
+85 EWGVIKP

-351 NFLQKV
+351 SFLQKV

>member
-1 MQNRK
+1 
-6 KPTYLSIVCKN
+6 
-17 DRLLAKNI
+17 
-25 IFKEYYMTNII
+25 MTNII
-36 DSLFYPLLSTLPG
+36 DSLFYPLLSALPG

-59 AFVLAGLL
+59 AFALAGLL

-72 AGLNKIQFSQKLQ
+72 SGLNKIQFSQKLQ
-85 EWGIIKP
+85 EWGVIKP
-92 EDNGQA
+92 GDNGQS

-107 YFLVILFFLPS
+107 YFLVLLFFLPS

-146 IAAGLIIF
+146 IAAGLILF

-169 VLERLDIDA
+169 VLERLDIDT
-178 WYTKVTGQEKLPFD
+178 WYKKVTGQEKLPFD

-234 QVIGILPNVL
+234 QVIGILPHVL
-244 VALILIAVGSFVAKL
+244 VALVLIAVGSFVAKL

-314 NLEVFNSVGSAL
+314 NLQVFNAVGSAL

-334 SAVAIV
+334 SAIAIV

-357 TDSPLVITIVRYLI
+357 TDSPLVITFVRYLM

-396 ILGALAVAFALAFG
+396 VLGALAVAFALAFG

>member
-1 MQNRK
+1 
-6 KPTYLSIVCKN
+6 
-17 DRLLAKNI
+17 
-25 IFKEYYMTNII
+25 MTTII
-36 DSLFYPLLSTLPG
+36 DSLFYPLLSALPG

-59 AFVLAGLL
+59 AFSLAGLL
-67 RKLTL
+67 RKFTL
-72 AGLNKIQFSQKLQ
+72 SGLSKIQFSQKLQ
-85 EWGIIKP
+85 EWGVIKP
-92 EDNGQA
+92 EDNGQS

-146 IAAGLIIF
+146 IAAGLILF

-178 WYTKVTGQEKLPFD
+178 WYTKVTGQVKLPFD
-192 SKQIISVLSTVVYV
+192 SQQIISVLSTVVYV

-272 INNYSKYLFAKEEA
+272 INNYSKYLFAKEEV

-293 ITQVVRAIII
+293 ITQIVRAIII

-314 NLEVFNSVGSAL
+314 NLEVFNAVGSAL

-334 SAVAIV
+334 SALAIV

-396 ILGALAVAFALAFG
+396 VLGALAVAFALAFG

>member
-1 MQNRK
+1 
-6 KPTYLSIVCKN
+6 
-17 DRLLAKNI
+17 
-25 IFKEYYMTNII
+25 MTTII
-36 DSLFYPLLSTLPG
+36 DSLFYPLLTALPG

-72 AGLNKIQFSQKLQ
+72 AGLNKIQFAQKLQ
-85 EWGIIKP
+85 EWGVIKT

-98 LIKTLGQLV
+98 LIKTLGQLA
-107 YFLVILFFLPS
+107 YYLVILFFLPS

-146 IAAGLIIF
+146 IAAGLILF

-178 WYTKVTGQEKLPFD
+178 WYTKVTGQVKLPFD
-192 SKQIISVLSTVVYV
+192 SQQIISVLSTVVYV

-244 VALILIAVGSFVAKL
+244 VALVLIAVGSFVAKL

-272 INNYSKYLFAKEEA
+272 INNYSKYLFAKEET

-314 NLEVFNSVGSAL
+314 NLEVFNAVGSAL

-334 SAVAIV
+334 SALAIV

-396 ILGALAVAFALAFG
+396 VLGALAVAFALSFG

>member
-1 MQNRK
+1 
-6 KPTYLSIVCKN
+6 
-17 DRLLAKNI
+17 
-25 IFKEYYMTNII
+25 MTNII
-36 DSLFYPLLSTLPG
+36 DSLFYPLLSALPG

-59 AFVLAGLL
+59 AFSLASLL

-72 AGLNKIQFSQKLQ
+72 SGLNKIQFSQKLQ
-85 EWGIIKP
+85 EWGVIKP
-92 EDNGQA
+92 VDNGQS

-146 IAAGLIIF
+146 IAAGLILF
-154 VGTFFCKFIKGLLTG
+154 VGTFFCNFIKSLL
-169 VLERLDIDA
+169 VAFLERLDIDT
-178 WYTKVTGQEKLPFD
+178 WYAKVTGQEKLPID
-192 SKQIISVLSTVVYV
+192 TKQLISVLATVVYV
-206 LIFIPILTLA
+206 LVFIPILTLA

-234 QVIGILPNVL
+234 QVIGALPSVL
-244 VALILIAVGSFVAKL
+244 VALVLIAVGSFVAKL

-272 INNYSKYLFAKEEA
+272 INAYSKYLFAKEEVS
-286 NFELSAI
+286 FELSAI

-314 NLEVFNSVGSAL
+314 NLQVFNAVGAAL
-326 LAYLPSLI
+326 LGYLPSLI

-357 TDSPLVITIVRYLI
+357 TDSPLVITIVRYLM

-410 LGGRDFAARQLE
+410 LGGREFAARQLE
-422 KLEKKIDKE
+422 KLEKKIDKK

>member
-1 MQNRK
+1 
-6 KPTYLSIVCKN
+6 
-17 DRLLAKNI
+17 
-25 IFKEYYMTNII
+25 MTNII
-36 DSLFYPLLSTLPG
+36 DSLFYPLLSALPG

-59 AFVLAGLL
+59 AFALAGLL

-85 EWGIIKP
+85 EWGVIKP
-92 EDNGQA
+92 EDNGQS

-118 ILSGLNISSTVDPI
+118 ILSGLNINSTVDPI

-146 IAAGLIIF
+146 IAAGLILF

-169 VLERLDIDA
+169 VLERLDIDT
-178 WYTKVTGQEKLPFD
+178 WYKKVTGQEKLPFD

-314 NLEVFNSVGSAL
+314 NLQVFNAVGSAL

-334 SAVAIV
+334 SAIAIV

-351 NFLQKV
+351 NFLQKI
-357 TDSPLVITIVRYLI
+357 TDSPLVITIVRYLM